1 MSTVKS
7 GRQGMATRQ
16 GAIHRLKGK
25 LKSQKKALKE
35 AKAEHHRSND
45 SVSAKAVEDMERK
58 IRKSKDD
65 IMSFRGG
72 FRSRV
77 SGLRHVAS
85 DTAYEFKSG
94 GIANKKGK
102 GFKGHF

>member
-16 GAIHRLKGK
+16 GAVHKLKAK
-25 LKSQKKALKE
+25 LKSQEKALKE

-58 IRKSKDD
+58 IRNSKDD
-65 IMSFRGG
+65 ILSFRVGAK
-72 FRSRV
+72 RRA
-77 SGLRHVAS
+77 SGIRHIAS
-85 DTAYEFKSG
+85 DTAYDFKSG